1 MRDGQISV
9 LVIEDEADIRQ
20 LLRTLLEREGY
31 SVAEALEGRD
41 GVRQFHQS
49 HPDIVILDVGLPDL
63 DGWQVLERIRDMS
76 DVPVLMLTALGTE
89 RDKVRGL
96 NSGADDYLTKPFSR
110 VELLA
115 RLQAVGRRQVSKGEP
130 VTTFDDGTL
139 HIDFAHQEVTIDSTT
154 IILTPTEYRLLAT
167 LARHQGQVLSSDQLI
182 ELAWD
187 DPSGLAPSR
196 VKYAVSAAPA
206 QVGLGRGRRG
216 PHRDG
221 PGVRIPLPLAEP
233 VNESAQSQPDADR
246 RRDPQLPGSTL
257 PIGFSGSM
265 RVRLPV
271 FALVAVGTILIALV
285 PFPHDARREISIAGV
300 IFFCLVAA
308 AFLLPWERLP
318 DWAWL
323 IIPIGYIAVIAIIRD
338 AQGGADSGLVVVYL
352 LPIVWLSLYGRRL
365 HLLVGL
371 FCIGSGPAHPDPAR
385 RSSRLPHARM
395 APGGRD
401 GNRHHPG
408 RVHRL
413 HDGDAGPGVLDRPR
427 AAVPHGPTKCPR
439 GGLRPR
445 PTRDP
450 APRRHRQRHSGRR
463 PCRHRD
469 LLLGRSGAAAG
480 LPGSGSGGV
489 PLHCRLHRSSPDR

>member
-1 MRDGQISV
+1 MRDGHISV

-139 HIDFAHQEVTIDSTT
+139 HIDFAHQEVTVDSET

-196 VKYAVSAAPA
+196 VKYAVLRLRRK
-206 QVGLGRGRRG
+206 LGWGETDEGPIETVRG
-216 PHRDG
+216 
-221 PGVRIPLPLAEP
+221 
-233 VNESAQSQPDADR
+233 
-246 RRDPQLPGSTL
+246 
-257 PIGFSGSM
+257 F
-265 RVRLPV
+265 
-271 FALVAVGTILIALV
+271 
-285 PFPHDARREISIAGV
+285 
-300 IFFCLVAA
+300 
-308 AFLLPWERLP
+308 
-318 DWAWL
+318 
-323 IIPIGYIAVIAIIRD
+323 GYR
-338 AQGGADSGLVVVYL
+338 Y
-352 LPIVWLSLYGRRL
+352 
-365 HLLVGL
+365 
-371 FCIGSGPAHPDPAR
+371 
-385 RSSRLPHARM
+385 RSR
-395 APGGRD
+395 
-401 GNRHHPG
+401 NR
-408 RVHRL
+408 
-413 HDGDAGPGVLDRPR
+413 
-427 AAVPHGPTKCPR
+427 
-439 GGLRPR
+439 
-445 PTRDP
+445 
-450 APRRHRQRHSGRR
+450 
-463 PCRHRD
+463 
-469 LLLGRSGAAAG
+469 
-480 LPGSGSGGV
+480 
-489 PLHCRLHRSSPDR
+489 